1 MLGEG
6 EFVSRFGNF
15 VSVRDLCHHKFVREI
30 MQGDDEHDEHQV
42 KDHPQG
48 QTSSNTVRRR
58 TNYFNQ
64 LLLLL
69 LNI

>member
-1 MLGEG
+1 
-6 EFVSRFGNF
+6 
-15 VSVRDLCHHKFVREI
+15 

-64 LLLLL
+64 LLLLQ